1 VKFAAKRNGLIKYV
15 VGLFEDASRVS
26 VLVTGIVGVQGI
38 FGHVIW

>member
-1 VKFAAKRNGLIKYV
+1 VKLAAKRNGLIKYV

-26 VLVTGIVGVQGI
+26 VLITGIVGRQSV